1 MTRKKI
7 GIIAVLAVLIIML
20 IPIKSQ
26 YKDGGTVKYNAVLYG
41 ITKHHA
47 IYSERN
53 SPSGKVGYNIGTTV
67 RILWFDVYD
76 NVKFVLMEN
85 IERQDDK

>member
-1 MTRKKI
+1 MIKKKI

-20 IPIKSQ
+20 IPITSHIR
-26 YKDGGTVKYNAVLYG
+26 DGGTVKYNAILYG

-47 IYSERN
+47 IYSELG
-53 SPSGKVGYNIGTTV
+53 SPNGKAGYNIGTTV

-76 NVKFVLMEN
+76 NVKFVPLEEN
-85 IERQDDK
+85 E

>member
-7 GIIAVLAVLIIML
+7 GIIAVFAVLIIML

-26 YKDGGTVKYNAVLYG
+26 YLDGGTVKYNAVLYG
-41 ITKHHA
+41 ITKHHS
-47 IYSERN
+47 IYYELN
-53 SPSGKVGYNIGTTV
+53 SPNGKNGYNIGTTV

-76 NVKFVLMEN
+76 NVKFVPMEEN
-85 IERQDDK
+85 K

>member
-26 YKDGGTVKYNAVLYG
+26 YRDGGTVKYNAILYG

-76 NVKFVLMEN
+76 NVKFVPLEEN
-85 IERQDDK
+85 K

>member
-20 IPIKSQ
+20 IPIKLQ
-26 YKDGGTVKYNAVLYG
+26 YKDGGTVKYNAVLYS
-41 ITKHHA
+41 ITKHHE
-47 IYSERN
+47 IYFIPGDS
-53 SPSGKVGYNIGTTV
+53 KDGYNIGTTI

-76 NVKFVLMEN
+76 NVEFVPMTSGG
-85 IERQDDK
+85 

>member
-1 MTRKKI
+1 MTKKKI

-20 IPIKSQ
+20 IPEVAI
-26 YKDGGTVKYNAVLYG
+26 YKDGGTVKYNAILYG

-76 NVKFVLMEN
+76 NVKFVPLE
-85 IERQDDK
+85 EDK

>member
-1 MTRKKI
+1 MTKKKI

-20 IPIKSQ
+20 IPVKSQ
-26 YKDGGTVKYNAVLYG
+26 YDDNGTVKYNAILYG

-47 IYSERN
+47 IYSERI
-53 SPSGKVGYNIGTTV
+53 SPNGKAGGNIGTTV

-76 NVKFVLMEN
+76 NVEFVPMKEN
-85 IERQDDK
+85 K